1 MDFLTPE
8 FFDAL
13 VIAVIIIGGALAVV
27 RLYRDLTRPLPDE
40 HPQWAADDTQP
51 TATITEEDEPDG
63 TL

>member
-8 FFDAL
+8 FFDTL

-27 RLYRDLTRPLPDE
+27 RLYRDFTRPLMDE
-40 HPQWAADDTQP
+40 HPQWAMDDTQP
-51 TATITEEDEPDG
+51 TATITKDESDN